1 MLRREL
7 GPTALIFLLFPPT
20 RHLHLL
26 LDAIVHECA
35 FLSDWGTVRPTES
48 SSSRMGARCLLKLT
62 THRQRFVGI
71 APVCNQFARTG
82 VLLIFLF
89 PAVWHK
95 LDGAESTSAWFFA
108 ADVLDS
114 GVG

>member
-7 GPTALIFLLFPPT
+7 GPTALIFLLFPPN

-26 LDAIVHECA
+26 LDAILHECA

-62 THRQRFVGI
+62 TYGQRFVGI

-82 VLLIFLF
+82 VTPHIPVSGSLAQRTRRGRIHLRL
-89 PAVWHK
+89 
-95 LDGAESTSAWFFA
+95 
-108 ADVLDS
+108 VLRRRCP
-114 GVG
+114 